1 MGIEPTPPAWKA
13 GALPLSYARD
23 LRSCQRHSCQRHSDP
38 GFGSIRHANV
48 SLCPVRRRHSHAH
61 HSGAQQL
68 HHWLVWPARRLRPNC
83 VARPPPSS
91 DRTARPPSSSE
102 SYGSPAVQWGKKD
115 SNLRRL
121 CHQIYSLAPLTAR
134 EFPPTTAVTNFQRT
148 DRRPTRYASLND
160 HKWGPAG
167 AKIA

>member
-23 LRSCQRHSCQRHSDP
+23 LHPSQRHSDRGP
-38 GFGSIRHANV
+38 GSIRHANV
-48 SLCPVRRRHSHAH
+48 SL
-61 HSGAQQL
+61 
-68 HHWLVWPARRLRPNC
+68 RRLTSPFPTPTHLGSHNFFAGSHGPLAPLVGLQGSPAAFIR
-83 VARPPPSS
+83 SH
-91 DRTARPPSSSE
+91 
-102 SYGSPAVQWGKKD
+102 GSPAVQWGKKD

-148 DRRPTRYASLND
+148 DRRSMRYASLND
-160 HKWGPAG
+160 HKMG
-167 AKIA
+167 ACWSEDRLTHPEASGGT